1 MMMCKAA
8 TRLMSKQLDAPL
20 TARERISLRFHLM
33 LCSACRNC
41 EKQFGMLHRVGNA
54 FNGTIDKPQGG
65 TAEVSPGTSPE
76 SATTESATTDN
87 VTSDQD
93 LQKVQQAMAEA
104 EARRQN

>member
-54 FNGTIDKPQGG
+54 YNGTIDKPQDGS
-65 TAEVSPGTSPE
+65 AEASSGVN
-76 SATTESATTDN
+76 ADN
-87 VTSDQD
+87 VASDQD
-93 LQKVQQAMAEA
+93 LLKVKEAMAEA

>member
-54 FNGTIDKPQGG
+54 FNGTINKDQDG
-65 TAEVSPGTSPE
+65 ASVASPA
-76 SATTESATTDN
+76 ATTESAT
-87 VTSDQD
+87 SDQD
-93 LQKVQQAMAEA
+93 LLKVKEALAEA

>member
-54 FNGTIDKPQGG
+54 YNGTIDKPQD
-65 TAEVSPGTSPE
+65 GTSPG
-76 SATTESATTDN
+76 ATTDN
-87 VTSDQD
+87 VASDQD
-93 LQKVQQAMAEA
+93 LLKVKQAMAEA
-104 EARRQN
+104 ETRRQN